1 LTKWIVVALALPAVA
16 QASIVWRGDFET
28 GDTSQWSTRQEVSD
42 DRLLVVTSPHR
53 QDSYALR
60 ATVKNGDDPINAS
73 GNRNELAY
81 LSLEGEGSES
91 YYAWSTMFADDYPSL
106 DSGQVV
112 TQFHQSEDT
121 GNPPITFYTEGE
133 EFRFYVNGQILWR
146 TTLER
151 GAWYDVILH
160 VKWSWDASTGFV
172 ELAVNGQVVVPK
184 TSVMTGTDRYLKQG
198 VYRLAGITPDSTV
211 FHDGMVRAT
220 SPDDV
225 AWPSAG
231 AAAATSSAGG
241 TGQADAGAS
250 AQVGSPVTDGG
261 SSTGCSVTGGA
272 PSFGLLAL
280 VGISLFRRRRMHH
293 AVAMTIR

>member
-1 LTKWIVVALALPAVA
+1 LVALLRRSSPRKDPNVLTKWIVVGLALPAVA
-16 QASIVWRGDFET
+16 HASIVWRGDFET
-28 GDTSQWSTRQEVSD
+28 GDTSQWSTRQAVSD

-53 QDSYALR
+53 QGTYALK
-60 ATVKNGDDPINAS
+60 ATVKNGDDPIGAS

-112 TQFHQSEDT
+112 TQFHQNDDT

-133 EFRFYVNGQILWR
+133 EFRFYVNGDVLWR

-160 VKWSWDASTGFV
+160 VKWSWDASIGFV
-172 ELAVNGQVVVPK
+172 ELAVNGRVVVPK
-184 TSVMTGTDRYLKQG
+184 TFLATGTDRYLKQG
-198 VYRLAGITPDSTV
+198 VYRLAGITADSIV

-220 SPDDV
+220 SPEDV
-225 AWPSAG
+225 SWPSAAG
-231 AAAATSSAGG
+231 AAATSSAGG
-241 TGQADAGAS
+241 TG
-250 AQVGSPVTDGG
+250 
-261 SSTGCSVTGGA
+261 
-272 PSFGLLAL
+272 
-280 VGISLFRRRRMHH
+280 
-293 AVAMTIR
+293 